1 METYSLLRHFADS
14 WALLALT
21 LVFVGVVFWA
31 WRPGS
36 GSLHDD
42 AAKSIFRN
50 ETKPAG
56 GTAGSHPVRS
66 HKEA

>member
-21 LVFVGVVFWA
+21 LVFTGVILWA
-31 WRPGS
+31 WRP
-36 GSLHDD
+36 

-50 ETKPAG
+50 DTKPA
-56 GTAGSHPVRS
+56 AGSVRGQ
-66 HKEA
+66 KEA